1 MPSTRNAV
9 VTGAARGIGRAIA
22 IRLAADGCNVVVNDF
37 PINQE
42 ALDALVKEIGSE
54 KATAFAGDITVEQNV
69 KDLVGKC
76 VTTYGSLD
84 IMVCNAG
91 NCWVKPVLDC
101 TVEEMQSLM
110 DTNFLS
116 VYLGYQCAARQ
127 MIKQGNGGR
136 IIGVPN
142 MSAYSASKFAI
153 RGITQTAF
161 FSWVAQ
167 EWGAHK
173 ITVNAYCPGLIM
185 TPLVEELG
193 KQLAAGAGLVNVEP
207 ADVWASMS
215 SLKRSGETKDL
226 VGFVS
231 FLASEEGGYIT
242 GQSVA
247 VDGGTVFD

>member
-1 MPSTRNAV
+1 MPFTRNAV

-37 PINQE
+37 PTNQD
-42 ALDALVKEIGSE
+42 ALDALVKEIGSQ
-54 KATAFAGDITVEQNV
+54 KATVFAGDITVEQNV
-69 KDLVGKC
+69 KNLVGKC

-91 NCWVKPVLDC
+91 NCWVKPLLDC
-101 TVEEMQSLM
+101 TVEEMRTLM
-110 DTNFLS
+110 DTNFRS

-153 RGITQTAF
+153 RGITQSAGKFGAAF
-161 FSWVAQ
+161 FFPFVAQ
-167 EWGAHK
+167 EWGEHK

-185 TPLVEELG
+185 TPL
-193 KQLAAGAGLVNVEP
+193 
-207 ADVWASMS
+207 
-215 SLKRSGETKDL
+215 DL